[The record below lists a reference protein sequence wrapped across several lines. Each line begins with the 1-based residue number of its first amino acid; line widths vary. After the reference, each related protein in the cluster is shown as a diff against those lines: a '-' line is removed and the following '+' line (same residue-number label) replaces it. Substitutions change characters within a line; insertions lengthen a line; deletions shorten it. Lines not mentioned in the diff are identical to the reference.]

1 MSEQEQVTP
10 QQHARPTDAYMAV
23 AGLLIIITLVE
34 VGVFYIPAF
43 QGVLV
48 PLLLS
53 LSSAKFA
60 LVVMFYM
67 HLKRDHRLLTLI
79 FTLPLLIAVAVAVA
93 LLALFGVFGSG

>member
-1 MSEQEQVTP
+1 MSEQDQLVTQP
-10 QQHARPTDAYMAV
+10 HARPTDAYMAV

-48 PLLLS
+48 PLLLT
-53 LSSAKFA
+53 LSACKFA
-60 LVVMFYM
+60 LVVLFYM
-67 HLKRDHRLLTLI
+67 HLKRDHGLLTLI

-93 LLALFGVFGSG
+93 LLFLFGVVVGT